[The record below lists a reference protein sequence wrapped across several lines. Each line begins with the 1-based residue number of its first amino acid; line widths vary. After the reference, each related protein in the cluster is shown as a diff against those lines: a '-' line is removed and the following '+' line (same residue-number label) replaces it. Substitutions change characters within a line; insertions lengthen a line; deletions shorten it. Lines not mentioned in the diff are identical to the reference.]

1 MNRIFGTDGVR
12 GIANTELDAKLAY
25 NLGRAGAYVLTEEIH
40 HKPKIALGMD
50 TRISCDMLEAALTA
64 GICSMG
70 GEVVLLGVQPTPAV
84 AYLTRHYNLDAG
96 IMISA
101 SHNSF
106 EYNGIKFFDN
116 KGFKLSDELEDSI
129 QGVIDNGLL
138 NLPNPTGEGIGRKL
152 KIENATIDYINF
164 LKDIVDVDFSGM
176 KIALDCANGA
186 SFVAAPLILSDLGAQ
201 LIIINDKPDG
211 KNINK
216 NCGSTHPEVLQ
227 KVVLDNNAHI
237 GLSFDGDADRL
248 IAIDNEGKIING
260 DHIMAICGKFMKAK
274 GILKQNTVVSTIMSN
289 MGLEIALTKEHC
301 KFLRTKVGD
310 RYVLEEMIKY
320 GYNFGGEQSGHI
332 IFLDHNTTGDGI
344 LTALKLLAIMK
355 ETGIKLS
362 ELRSIVRE
370 LPQVLVNAKIK
381 NGNKNKYINDSDIK
395 SAIDNIETVMK
406 NKGRVVIRASG
417 TEPLVRVMIEGED
430 ECLIR
435 SYAESLAILIE
446 KKLS

>member
-12 GIANTELDAKLAY
+12 GIANTELDSKLAY

-152 KIENATIDYINF
+152 KIENATSDYINF

-274 GILKQNTVVSTIMSN
+274 GILKQNTVVSTIMRN
-289 MGLEIALTKEHC
+289 MGLETALTKEHC

-344 LTALKLLAIMK
+344 LTALKLLVIMK

-362 ELRSIVRE
+362 ELRSIVKE

-395 SAIDNIETVMK
+395 SAI
-406 NKGRVVIRASG
+406 
-417 TEPLVRVMIEGED
+417 
-430 ECLIR
+430 
-435 SYAESLAILIE
+435 
-446 KKLS
+446 

>member
-12 GIANTELDAKLAY
+12 GIANTELDSKLAY

-152 KIENATIDYINF
+152 KIENATSDYINF

-344 LTALKLLAIMK
+344 LTALKLLVIMK

-362 ELRSIVRE
+362 ELRSIVKE

-430 ECLIR
+430 ERLIR
-435 SYAESLAILIE
+435 SYAESLAVLIE